1 MMYNKIIY
9 PSTKNVFCF
18 IKVPVGLNPTYIN
31 QQNMQLQNLQLNKKC
46 EMNMSVVIQQS
57 NNLNPNICFSEA
69 AINHLISYLS
79 KNPDYQGVRLS
90 VKKTGCSGFSYV
102 VDYVTE
108 PSSTDFMIPLTQKY
122 MAWIDKN
129 SYPFLKDMNVDY
141 VKQGLN
147 SKFIFNNPNQTGQCG
162 CGESFTVS

>member
-1 MMYNKIIY
+1 MSEVMQHT
-9 PSTKNVFCF
+9 ST
-18 IKVPVGLNPTYIN
+18 
-31 QQNMQLQNLQLNKKC
+31 
-46 EMNMSVVIQQS
+46 
-57 NNLNPNICFSEA
+57 LNPNIQFSEA
-69 AINHLISYLS
+69 AINHLMSYLD
-79 KNPDYQGVRLS
+79 KNANYRGVRLS

-108 PSSTDFMIPLTQKY
+108 PVDTDLMMPLSDEY
-122 MAWIDKN
+122 YVWVDKS
-129 SYPFLKDMNVDY
+129 SYPFLQDMHVDY